1 MASINAAMV
10 SSEKGLKGRDSAVQ
24 FYYLYIIV
32 PAAPEGFHEGPRPCG
47 LGNLLQDRVVMSD
60 GLTTG
65 IEDIGVIALSDFLRE
80 KRFKTRS
87 VTGTLAMGERVAEV
101 LLPAPKLIVL
111 RGDLGAGK
119 TTLVKGIA
127 AALGAASEEDVTS
140 PTFTLVH
147 EYAGPKV
154 RLYHLDLYRLE
165 TEREL
170 LTLGLDEMAEQ
181 PDALVLVEWG
191 EKFPSVMERADG
203 EIAIERL
210 EGDERAFLI
219 RVGR

>member
-1 MASINAAMV
+1 M
-10 SSEKGLKGRDSAVQ
+10 K
-24 FYYLYIIV
+24 
-32 PAAPEGFHEGPRPCG
+32 
-47 LGNLLQDRVVMSD
+47 
-60 GLTTG
+60 
-65 IEDIGVIALSDFLRE
+65 E

-87 VTGTLAMGERVAEV
+87 EAGTLAMGERVTEM

-127 AALGAASEEDVTS
+127 AALGAAEAEDVTS

-147 EYAGPKV
+147 EYVGEKV
-154 RLYHLDLYRLE
+154 RLFHLDLYRLE

-170 LTLGLDEMAEQ
+170 LTLGLDEMVEL

-191 EKFPSVMERADG
+191 EKFPSVVERADG
-203 EIAIERL
+203 EILIEHAG
-210 EGDERAFLI
+210 GDERMFNL
-219 RVGR
+219 RLK